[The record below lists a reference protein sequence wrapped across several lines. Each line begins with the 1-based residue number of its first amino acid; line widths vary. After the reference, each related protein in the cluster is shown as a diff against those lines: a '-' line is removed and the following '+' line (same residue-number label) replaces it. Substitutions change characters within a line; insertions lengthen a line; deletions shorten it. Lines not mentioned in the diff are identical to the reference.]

1 MEENRQFQNLDLLKL
16 LMRGNNRGATDHR
29 PESIT
34 RTPTPSSDIGSLR
47 FSGFGPAPCLDLK
60 PVAATETAT
69 DKPLL
74 GSSPAP
80 SPYQLHTS
88 PSPPGLPYTHRPLS
102 SISADSPRYSTLE
115 NISRFPDKTLPIYD
129 NFSGPRPSSSNYN
142 DPTAQQLRGGLK
154 ALFRA
159 STPLDTKSGR
169 ALEARTA
176 LVAPLA
182 DHERESVSWSLLDI
196 LERKAKFQAATSE
209 PVGGANATATAHYA
223 PRQTISPLIF
233 ELDSTEAVFMPAELD
248 GSTPV
253 SIPTE
258 LDDTETTPKVAEVNS
273 GTEEA
278 IKLDNPEEQGE
289 LSSQE
294 DE

>member
-16 LMRGNNRGATDHR
+16 LMRRNNRGATDHR

-34 RTPTPSSDIGSLR
+34 RTPTPSSDVGSLR

-88 PSPPGLPYTHRPLS
+88 PSPPGLPSTHRPLS

-169 ALEARTA
+169 ALKARTA

-209 PVGGANATATAHYA
+209 P
-223 PRQTISPLIF
+223 TISPLIF
-233 ELDSTEAVFMPAELD
+233 ELDSTEPVFMPAELD

-253 SIPTE
+253 SIPAE
-258 LDDTETTPKVAEVNS
+258 LDDTETTLKVAEVNS